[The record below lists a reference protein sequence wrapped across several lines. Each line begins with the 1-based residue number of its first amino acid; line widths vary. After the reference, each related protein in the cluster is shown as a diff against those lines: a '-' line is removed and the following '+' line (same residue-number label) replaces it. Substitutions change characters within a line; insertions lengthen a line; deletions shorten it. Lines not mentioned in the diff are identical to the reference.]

1 MSRVQPIRKKQ
12 RISAE
17 PIGPLD
23 VHAVLRDRRTAW
35 RVPELAVL
43 LSVGRRTIYDA
54 VDSGQL
60 AAMRIGTA
68 VRIRP
73 SDAAVWVE
81 TRTTG
86 AVWKPEYEAAVCV
99 EDTGTA
105 RQNELRQVRGL
116 QVEAARVRIVY
127 ASQIP
132 SVLHHH
138 VAPQRNRPSDRPG
151 LCRSQGHRVD
161 DEVSAARKSQGSA
174 RQIERCC
181 LVSGTRV
188 KIGRERTRP
197 IVLHAT
203 DFEFFIEAA
212 RSISGLSELT
222 G

>member
-1 MSRVQPIRKKQ
+1 M
-12 RISAE
+12 
-17 PIGPLD
+17 
-23 VHAVLRDRRTAW
+23 DRPAG
-35 RVPELAVL
+35 A
-43 LSVGRRTIYDA
+43 
-54 VDSGQL
+54 
-60 AAMRIGTA
+60 
-68 VRIRP
+68 RIRP
-73 SDAAVWVE
+73 ISAKRLLDLLGQIAGFVQNIANQPEVMSLTDLVMRDNIARFTTWAKN
-81 TRTTG
+81 TRKVKG
-86 AVWKPEYEAAVCV
+86 QPEYEAAVCV

-161 DEVSAARKSQGSA
+161 DEVSAARKRQGSA